1 MIDVR
6 TAYSSLKH
14 SVYAEY
20 DNISRSTIN
29 NISIP
34 NKFNSLK
41 KSIYYELDCVRMDF
55 WYSNKRSLEDI
66 IRHHKIYRINQTRM
80 NIFNTYFDFA
90 SHTQVSRSLSYRNL
104 QQYALLRF
112 INICQ
117 IRYEVVANF
126 RIDSNIGLCKDLF
139 RRQTLITPNFSV
151 HQNVL
156 FHISTDHIYDLKLS
170 EFNCSKSWPNIANT
184 INSSEKCDYFQF
196 KQRGLRIAH
205 LNINH
210 LLPKL
215 EEIKYHL
222 KQENSP
228 VIFGVAETFLGEYT
242 LDHEIS
248 ITNYVFERRDRKG
261 RKKGGGIVVYIA
273 NSISYRRRSDL
284 ESDDIEAIW
293 IEVIYPNCKP
303 FLINFVYRPPNAQQ
317 TWIEFY
323 ENQLDKVDVTNLEYH
338 ILGDININYYPE
350 RRGNK
355 FDNLKWAN
363 LITKF
368 GLKQLII
375 NPTRITKRSQTII
388 DHVYT
393 NCSKHINEAFVSTL
407 SISDHYPICI
417 SRSTK
422 ISAQNTG
429 KHTTIS
435 YRCFKSFDEGS
446 FQRDLSVSGM
456 QSVENIND
464 PNEALHVFYKIL
476 NNIITIHAPLK
487 EKRIKHDQQPEWFDD
502 DIKEMMFERD
512 NCHKKGKFDQY
523 KILRN
528 KVSYMIKKKKKN
540 FFNNAVKQNKDQG
553 FLWKNLKN
561 ISELNKSNTVIL
573 PEKLI
578 SDNTEIRGNV
588 NIANELNKHF
598 VNISDMIQK
607 TAFSKTN
614 FDDLKKKLDKK
625 LTYHEFK
632 INLITPYEVKLI
644 IDKLDITKSTGLDGI
659 GPKIIKHCGDYITPA
674 IASIINNSI
683 LSGVYPDALKE
694 ARVIPIYKS
703 GNRDDANNYR
713 PISILPTMSKIFERH
728 IASQMLSYFDKTDII
743 HRKQSGFRKNHSC
756 STALTHLIDL
766 WLHDIDIGKYI
777 GTVFLD
783 LKKAFDLVD
792 HQILIYKLK
801 LYHFSEIS
809 IKLFKSYLSNRKQL
823 LKVGEVTSEMLYTV
837 SGVPQGSILGP
848 LLFLLYINDIVYSS
862 IDIHID
868 LYADDSTMYE
878 SGYDL
883 KSIQTKLQNNL
894 NDIEIWCK
902 LRITHT
908 NRIQHNLWIQY
919 R

>member
-1 MIDVR
+1 MFYV
-6 TAYSSLKH
+6 
-14 SVYAEY
+14 
-20 DNISRSTIN
+20 
-29 NISIP
+29 
-34 NKFNSLK
+34 
-41 KSIYYELDCVRMDF
+41 
-55 WYSNKRSLEDI
+55 
-66 IRHHKIYRINQTRM
+66 
-80 NIFNTYFDFA
+80 
-90 SHTQVSRSLSYRNL
+90 
-104 QQYALLRF
+104 
-112 INICQ
+112 
-117 IRYEVVANF
+117 
-126 RIDSNIGLCKDLF
+126 
-139 RRQTLITPNFSV
+139 TL
-151 HQNVL
+151 
-156 FHISTDHIYDLKLS
+156 
-170 EFNCSKSWPNIANT
+170 
-184 INSSEKCDYFQF
+184 
-196 KQRGLRIAH
+196 
-205 LNINH
+205 
-210 LLPKL
+210 
-215 EEIKYHL
+215 
-222 KQENSP
+222 
-228 VIFGVAETFLGEYT
+228 
-242 LDHEIS
+242 
-248 ITNYVFERRDRKG
+248 
-261 RKKGGGIVVYIA
+261 
-273 NSISYRRRSDL
+273 
-284 ESDDIEAIW
+284 
-293 IEVIYPNCKP
+293 
-303 FLINFVYRPPNAQQ
+303 
-317 TWIEFY
+317 
-323 ENQLDKVDVTNLEYH
+323 
-338 ILGDININYYPE
+338 
-350 RRGNK
+350 
-355 FDNLKWAN
+355 
-363 LITKF
+363 
-368 GLKQLII
+368 
-375 NPTRITKRSQTII
+375 
-388 DHVYT
+388 YT

-446 FQRDLSVSGM
+446 FQRDLSFSGM

-598 VNISDMIQK
+598 VNISNMIQK

-625 LTYHEFK
+625 LTHHEFK

-902 LRITHT
+902 LNNMAVNPSKSKCMVMGTKQKVKRKTIHLLLNGSVLENVTVQKLLGVLIDNTLSWRSHIDNVCKKVGRQVALLKRITYFLTFDMKIMFYNAYILPIFDYCCPIWGKDNKTYINKLSKLQKRIAKIILKYPQLPQSADPLKELDWLSFDDRCKYHT
-908 NRIQHNLWIQY
+908 AVQVYKIFNCMAPAYMNELLKTKHNKIYNLRSNSRNEIAFSIRPRTNYFKDTFSYYSMNIWNSIPLEIRKSMRLNTFKVKYKAYLLKYPQKEMIK
-919 R
+919 